1 MRSTTFQSK
10 VLESLF
16 YWRIFVT
23 LICSNSS
30 NPLKGSITVP
40 GDKSMSHRALMIGT
54 LVIGETIIKGLLEG
68 EDVKATIK
76 AMRQLGARIECRNH
90 PSGNLWHIFGRGIG
104 GIVEPNN
111 VLDLE
116 NSGTAARLIT
126 GIIASHG
133 ITATVI
139 GDSSLSSRPMQRVLD
154 PLKNIGA
161 QFYSRSGDK
170 LPLTIIGT
178 NQALP
183 NETTLKVASA
193 QVKSAILLAGL
204 NTSGHTILIE
214 PSPSRDHTEKMLSYF
229 GAEIKTKEL
238 ENNSRKITLV
248 GQPELTGRKI
258 IIPGDIS
265 SAAFII
271 VGALI
276 TPGSNVKIKNV
287 GINQLRTGLLDSL
300 NEMGADLKILK
311 IRQTTNEKVADI
323 EIKYKQLKGV
333 TIPAD
338 RAPSMIDE
346 YPILSIAASVAH
358 GTSIFEGVGELRIK
372 ESDRLT
378 AMAEGL
384 KNCGVMTNSTIN
396 SLTITGTG
404 GCPLGGVTI
413 ASQLDH
419 RIAMSYLVLGL
430 ISKNPISIDDA
441 GPIETSFPGFIN
453 LMNQLGANMEL
464 KQ

>member
-1 MRSTTFQSK
+1 MN
-10 VLESLF
+10 
-16 YWRIFVT
+16 
-23 LICSNSS
+23 LICSNPS
-30 NPLKGSITVP
+30 NALNGSITVP
-40 GDKSMSHRALMIGT
+40 GDKSISHRALMIGT
-54 LVIGETIIKGLLEG
+54 LAVGKTIIKGLLEG
-68 EDVKATIK
+68 EDVKATVK
-76 AMRQLGARIECRNH
+76 AMQQLGAIINCTEN
-90 PSGNLWHIFGRGIG
+90 SEGKLWHIYGRGIG

-111 VLDLE
+111 VIDLG
-116 NSGTAARLIT
+116 NSGTAARLIL
-126 GIIASHG
+126 GIIASHN
-133 ITATVI
+133 ITATIV
-139 GDSSLSSRPMQRVLD
+139 GDPSLSSRPMQRVID

-161 QFYSRSGDK
+161 QFYVRTGGK
-170 LPLTIIGT
+170 LPITINGT

-183 NETTLKVASA
+183 NDVTLEVASA

-204 NTSGHTILIE
+204 NTAGHTVLIE

-229 GAEIKTKEL
+229 GAEISTQEIGSG
-238 ENNSRKITLV
+238 SRKITLI
-248 GQPELTGRKI
+248 GQPELTGRKV

-276 TPGSNVKIKNV
+276 TPGSNIEIKNV
-287 GINQLRTGLLDSL
+287 GINPLRTGLLDSL

-311 IRQTTNEKVADI
+311 VRKNTNEKVADI
-323 EIKYKQLKGV
+323 QIKYKQLKGV

-346 YPILSIAASVAH
+346 YPILSIAASVAR
-358 GTSIFEGVGELRIK
+358 GTSVFEGVGELRIK

-384 KNCGVMTNSTIN
+384 KSCGVMTNTTIN
-396 SLTITGTG
+396 SLTINGTG
-404 GCPLGGVTI
+404 GRPMGGVTI

-430 ISKNPISIDDA
+430 VSKNPISIDDA

-453 LMNQLGANMEL
+453 LMNQLGANMKF